1 MCKRKNKFFLLHI
14 SKLNRTFAD
23 RLYILTMNIKDKF
36 VVTLNRELGSG
47 GRTVGR
53 KLSERLGVKFYD
65 KILIERLTKE
75 FDLTVEQ
82 IEAFKAKKKSWWN
95 EFNAY
100 YKMHG
105 YDTKPLET
113 EVILTNKA
121 MMDTERHILTG
132 LAEQESC
139 VIAGRSAFF
148 IFKDH
153 PNHLNVFIQA
163 SEEKRIER
171 LMTKHNMTLE
181 QAKEAINE
189 TDTSRETYIQKFVK
203 TTRYDA
209 RNYDIVIKMDGLTED
224 AAADIIM
231 QYIEKQTK

>member
-1 MCKRKNKFFLLHI
+1 MKRNE
-14 SKLNRTFAD
+14 
-23 RLYILTMNIKDKF
+23 KF

-53 KLSERLGVKFYD
+53 KLAERLGVKFYD
-65 KILIERLTKE
+65 KMLIERLTKE
-75 FDLTVEQ
+75 FDLSVEQ

-105 YDTKPLET
+105 YDTKPMEP

-121 MMDTERHILTG
+121 MMETEQRILQE

-148 IFKDH
+148 VFKDH
-153 PNHLNVFIQA
+153 PNHFNVFIQA
-163 SEEKRIER
+163 SKEARIAR
-171 LMTKHNMTLE
+171 LMAKHDMSRE
-181 QAKEAINE
+181 QAEEAIEE
-189 TDTSRETYIQKFVK
+189 TDTSREVYIQKYIK
-203 TTRYDA
+203 TTRYDT
-209 RNYDIVIKMDGLTED
+209 RNYDLVIKMDDLTED
-224 AAADIIM
+224 AAADLIM
-231 QYIEKQTK
+231 QFIEKQTK

>member
-1 MCKRKNKFFLLHI
+1 
-14 SKLNRTFAD
+14 
-23 RLYILTMNIKDKF
+23 MNIKEKF

-53 KLSERLGVKFYD
+53 KLSEHLGVKFYD
-65 KILIERLTKE
+65 KTLIERLTKE
-75 FDLTVEQ
+75 FDLTVDQ

-100 YKMHG
+100 YQMHG
-105 YDTKPLET
+105 FDAKPLGAEM
-113 EVILTNKA
+113 ILTNES
-121 MMDTERHILTG
+121 MMETEQRILQE

-148 IFKDH
+148 VFKDH

-171 LMTKHNMTLE
+171 LMAKHNMTLE
-181 QAKEAINE
+181 QAKEAISE
-189 TDTSRETYIQKFVK
+189 TDTSRETYIQKYVK

-209 RNYDIVIKMDGLTED
+209 RNYDIVIKMDDLTED

>member
-1 MCKRKNKFFLLHI
+1 M
-14 SKLNRTFAD
+14 NRD
-23 RLYILTMNIKDKF
+23 KKF
-36 VVTLNRELGSG
+36 VITLNRELGSG

-100 YKMHG
+100 YQMHG
-105 YDTKPLET
+105 YDTKPLEA
-113 EVILTNKA
+113 EMMLTNKS
-121 MMDTERHILTG
+121 MMETEQRILQE

-148 IFKDH
+148 VFKDH

-163 SEEKRIER
+163 SEEKRVER
-171 LMTKHNMTLE
+171 LMAKHNMTRE

-189 TDTSRETYIQKFVK
+189 TDTSRETYIQKYIK
-203 TTRYDA
+203 TTRYDT
-209 RNYDIVIKMDGLTED
+209 RNYDLVIKMDDLTED

-231 QYIEKQTK
+231 DFIDKQTK